1 MTGRGLRR
9 LMMLGKSLMML
20 MMMMMI
26 SEAVASSSS
35 DIHVGRQHPRPEVSF
50 LQAVHSVMY
59 V

>member
-1 MTGRGLRR
+1 
-9 LMMLGKSLMML
+9 MMLGKSLMML
-20 MMMMMI
+20 LMMMMI